1 MKNRKNK
8 LRNYDIFIPF
18 AQIIDK
24 TLWKNHKILIFS
36 QSFIKTAQKQ
46 AIYCGLIIF
55 LYLCD
60 KFVVEFQ
67 IWTNKF

>member
-1 MKNRKNK
+1 MPFLPHLRRLSTK
-8 LRNYDIFIPF
+8 LYG
-18 AQIIDK
+18 
-24 TLWKNHKILIFS
+24 KISNFLIFS
-36 QSFIKTAQKQ
+36 QSFVKTAQKH

-67 IWTNKF
+67 IWTNQF

>member
-1 MKNRKNK
+1 MNS
-8 LRNYDIFIPF
+8 Y
-18 AQIIDK
+18 
-24 TLWKNHKILIFS
+24 IFS
-36 QSFIKTAQKQ
+36 QSFVKTAQKQ
-46 AIYCGLIIF
+46 AIYSGLFIF

>member
-1 MKNRKNK
+1 MLFLLYLRRLSIK
-8 LRNYDIFIPF
+8 LYGE
-18 AQIIDK
+18 IIK
-24 TLWKNHKILIFS
+24 TLIFS
-36 QSFIKTAQKQ
+36 QSFVKTAQKH
-46 AIYCGLIIF
+46 AIYCSLFIF